1 MLIHVFLVTFS
12 TDRMFHEAG
21 LWIMDL
27 FWIFIFIYFCESNFI
42 FAFGFSECAW
52 LVFGFMC

>member
-1 MLIHVFLVTFS
+1 
-12 TDRMFHEAG
+12 
-21 LWIMDL
+21 MDYGPVL
-27 FWIFIFIYFCESNFI
+27 DFYFIYFCESNFI